1 MPFFDDITRWLES
14 LMFIRIK
21 KASPLPRK
29 KTLVQCKARREK
41 IISGMFNAKDLLK

>member
-21 KASPLPRK
+21 KACLLPRREI
-29 KTLVQCKARREK
+29 LVQEKARGGRREQLYRVK
-41 IISGMFNAKDLLK
+41 V